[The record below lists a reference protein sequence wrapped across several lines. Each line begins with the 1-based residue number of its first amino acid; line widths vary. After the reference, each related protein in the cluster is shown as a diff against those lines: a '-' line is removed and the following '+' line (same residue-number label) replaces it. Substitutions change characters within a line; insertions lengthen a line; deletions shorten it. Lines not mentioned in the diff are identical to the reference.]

1 MSEPQSPKRSLNL
14 FKDEVLG
21 SLREME
27 NNLKTKFSE
36 LESSVKTDLEN
47 FKTKINLLT
56 ADNNEYK
63 ELMVPLKLKLDK
75 ISELEKFKNK
85 VDDMLITHEVRI
97 KNNFEEIR
105 KFQLRY
111 DQLISQ
117 NLYVPGYIGNSCQ
130 FKTLAEYLSYNINEV
145 SKIKMDREQMKKDFK
160 DLKTKQDNMIISM
173 TTLNES
179 AIKIS
184 KSYADGKNNEIK
196 EILKS
201 SLKELNQKSFEMR
214 TMIHQFAENA
224 KKIEDKGKEEL
235 EKIIEI
241 RNSIND
247 EIKNN
252 ILETKKF
259 REDINKKIKENNNEM
274 GISKRKIENLL
285 EQIKE
290 MNKNISNINMKMKNT
305 SNTSNIMNNRNKINI
320 SSSVSPM
327 KERKFKTLFDNEKS
341 NKNSPLRTD
350 IKMNISKSRNKSE
363 ISDLDS
369 IITENSAVDN
379 NQKQTKDMQVNTD
392 NNDIIELKEVGKNR
406 NNIKDNIINNA
417 EKVKMTSESGNMT
430 NTNSFNILSIQNS
443 KNGIKNSKN
452 NIINT
457 TTNNNKNNLLPSI
470 LRKKEI
476 DGSNLFSEES
486 KKINDNNSLSPR
498 LKKNEKYSLDPYNP
512 NNLLKI
518 KSTKIVFHSDDN
530 PSIEEDITRNNKL
543 RKSTIDR
550 NILFNNYNIS
560 NKNINNVNENTIQP
574 KKVKFNHRKEILIKR
589 ASDPYKSKEK
599 EKKGLKL
606 VSLDLPKTENDLN
619 KKKDI
624 KEELTSTIDNYRA
637 NAFSNI
643 KNTNENNINQNEEML
658 DFPRKVTQAF
668 GRTTYNFVSKND
680 VINHIN
686 ANNNI
691 NNFELANNKT
701 KNDNKI

>member
-1 MSEPQSPKRSLNL
+1 MSVPQSPKRSLNL

-27 NNLKTKFSE
+27 NNLKSKFSE
-36 LESSVKTDLEN
+36 LESNVKKNLEN
-47 FKTKINLLT
+47 FKASINILT
-56 ADNNEYK
+56 ADNNEFK

-75 ISELEKFKNK
+75 ITELEQFKNK

-130 FKTLAEYLSYNINEV
+130 FKTLSDYLSYNIAEV
-145 SKIKMDREQMKKDFK
+145 SKIKSDREQMRKDFK
-160 DLKTKQDNMIISM
+160 DLKTRQDNMLKSM

-184 KSYADGKNNEIK
+184 NSYADGKNNEIK

-224 KKIEDKGKEEL
+224 KKIEDKSKDEL

-241 RNSIND
+241 KNNISD
-247 EIKNN
+247 EIKNT

-259 REDINKKIKENNNEM
+259 REDINKRIKENNNDM
-274 GISKRKIENLL
+274 NLNKRKIENLV

-290 MNKNISNINMKMKNT
+290 MNRNINNINMKVRNT
-305 SNTSNIMNNRNKINI
+305 SNLSNIMNNRNKINI

-327 KERKFKTLFDNEKS
+327 KERKFKTMLDNEKS
-341 NKNSPLRTD
+341 YKNTPIRTD
-350 IKMNISKSRNKSE
+350 IKLNMSKSRNKSE
-363 ISDLDS
+363 LSDLDS
-369 IITENSAVDN
+369 IVTENSVVND
-379 NQKQTKDMQVNTD
+379 NQKQTKDMQVNTE
-392 NNDIIELKEVGKNR
+392 NNEIIALKEVGSNENDNKN
-406 NNIKDNIINNA
+406 NND
-417 EKVKMTSESGNMT
+417 KVKITSDSGNMT
-430 NTNSFNILSIQNS
+430 NSFNIPSIQNS
-443 KNGIKNSKN
+443 KNGIKNSKID
-452 NIINT
+452 IINKFNN
-457 TTNNNKNNLLPSI
+457 NNNKNGLLPSI
-470 LRKKEI
+470 LKKKEI
-476 DGSNLFSEES
+476 EGSNLYSEES
-486 KKINDNNSLSPR
+486 KKINDNNALSPR
-498 LKKNEKYSLDPYNP
+498 LKKNDKYSLEQYNA

-518 KSTKIVFHSDDN
+518 KSTKIVFHLDDIPN
-530 PSIEEDITRNNKL
+530 IDEDNNNIRNNKM

-550 NILFNNYNIS
+550 NLLFNNFKLND
-560 NKNINNVNENTIQP
+560 NNVNVNTIP
-574 KKVKFNHRKEILIKR
+574 TKKVKFNHRKEILIKR
-589 ASDPYKSKEK
+589 GSDPYKSKEK

-606 VSLDLPKTENDLN
+606 VSLDLPKTEDEIN
-619 KKKDI
+619 KKKNI

-643 KNTNENNINQNEEML
+643 KTTNENNINNNEEML

-691 NNFELANNKT
+691 NNFELMDNKS